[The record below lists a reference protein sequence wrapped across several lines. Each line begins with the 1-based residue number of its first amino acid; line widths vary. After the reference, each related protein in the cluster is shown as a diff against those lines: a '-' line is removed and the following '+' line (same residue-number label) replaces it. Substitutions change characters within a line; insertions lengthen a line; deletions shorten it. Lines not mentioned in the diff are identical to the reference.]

1 MQNLWL
7 NIYICTKSPI
17 IWLRLFDDVL
27 AILIDFNHVGCS
39 LMRGRINA
47 CSAYK
52 RIIEANS
59 ETIALVT

>member
-17 IWLRLFDDVL
+17 IRLRLFDDVL

-39 LMRGRINA
+39 LRGRINT